1 MAAAQSSTDSLA
13 PHLRRR
19 PRRLVF
25 DRRYGWIFDEWTH
38 PADQAL
44 SGGRGMF
51 CALTM
56 ARSLVSAAACSTR
69 SGQCSRVSIRRTM
82 GDLGLTGLNKRGVSN
97 ARKMGQDININY
109 AVSSISRVLERPK
122 RLHKKQ
128 QAWFRE
134 LECSG
139 VVADL
144 KLIQT

>member
-1 MAAAQSSTDSLA
+1 MAAAQSSTDSMA

-25 DRRYGWIFDEWTH
+25 DRRYGWIFDEWTR

-56 ARSLVSAAACSTR
+56 ARSLVSAAACS
-69 SGQCSRVSIRRTM
+69 
-82 GDLGLTGLNKRGVSN
+82 
-97 ARKMGQDININY
+97 INY
-109 AVSSISRVLERPK
+109 AASSISRVLERPK

>member
-1 MAAAQSSTDSLA
+1 MAAAQSSTDSMA

-25 DRRYGWIFDEWTH
+25 DRRYGW
-38 PADQAL
+38 
-44 SGGRGMF
+44 MF

-82 GDLGLTGLNKRGVSN
+82 GDLGLTARNKRGVSN

-109 AVSSISRVLERPK
+109 AASSISRVLERPK